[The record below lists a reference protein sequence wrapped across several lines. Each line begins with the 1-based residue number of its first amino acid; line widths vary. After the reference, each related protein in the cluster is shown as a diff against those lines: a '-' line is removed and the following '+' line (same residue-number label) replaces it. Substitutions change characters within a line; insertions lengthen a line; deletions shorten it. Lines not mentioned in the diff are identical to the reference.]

1 MSLAVD
7 RLHQGDC
14 VALFDQVEP
23 ASVDLV
29 FADPP
34 FNIGY
39 DYDVYDDAREAED
52 YLTWCRQWMSGVHRA
67 LKPDGT
73 FWLAIGDEYAAEL
86 KVLAQRELGF
96 HTRSWVIWYYTF
108 GVNCR
113 RGFSRSHTHLF
124 HFVKDRERFTFN
136 ADHPAERLPS
146 ARQLVYADA
155 RANPA
160 GRLPDNTWILRPQD
174 AGPKAFVETDDT
186 WYFARVAG
194 TFKEREG
201 FHGCQMPERLLGRII
216 RLCSNPGDTVLD
228 PFSGSGT
235 TLAVAKKLGRRWM
248 GFELSTEYAKRIRL
262 RLKQTESGAE
272 LDGTDD
278 SPTTA
283 PTTEAGKRRKLKV
296 RGKKFA
302 VPPEIDASSDLAARR
317 SVADLAVERGEAE
330 QSDATQTEA
339 AQGDEP
345 REPAP
350 RAAKR
355 RVDRGHA
362 ESESGV
368 SEADDLR
375 QAILGVVDEALGDIA
390 PEVPLTDPQA
400 GAEFLERCDATG
412 TEVEAWRLN
421 RVLWDL
427 ALRRVAGKWQNLAA
441 TRGPRLSWYSVDQA
455 TPAAEIALAVVMR
468 ELERPVVDLF
478 CRPEVTSFLDR
489 WMMSLAPDLTIS
501 ELRWAAWCV
510 MLERRR
516 AGAGLPYERSEGA
529 EGSARSAVLETLPKP
544 MGFEEEIDASL
555 APGVFVLTDGQGS
568 PAYVGATF
576 ELAGHLDRWRSTV
589 AWSQLGMTEYRWIPN
604 GEPRPLAARLRR
616 RLRPLWNSI
625 AADRAS
631 EAAVR

>member
-39 DYDVYDDAREAED
+39 DYDVYDDAREADD
-52 YLTWCRQWMSGVHRA
+52 YLTWCRQWMAGVHRA

-272 LDGTDD
+272 LDGTDE

-302 VPPEIDASSDLAARR
+302 VPVDGEGEVAARC
-317 SVADLAVERGEAE
+317 SVADLAGEPSATEPGVE
-330 QSDATQTEA
+330 T
-339 AQGDEP
+339 P
-345 REPAP
+345 P
-350 RAAKR
+350 AKR
-355 RVDRGHA
+355 SVTKRPIDRANAA
-362 ESESGV
+362 ESAGV
-368 SEADDLR
+368 SEAEGLR

-400 GAEFLERCDATG
+400 GAEFLARCDATG

-421 RVLWDL
+421 RVLWDQ

-455 TPAAEIALAVVMR
+455 TPAAEIALALVMR
-468 ELERPVVDLF
+468 ELERPVADLF
-478 CRPEVTSFLDR
+478 CRPEVTSFFDR
-489 WMMSLAPDLTIS
+489 WMSSLAPDLTIS

-516 AGAGLPYERSEGA
+516 QGGGLPYERTSEV
-529 EGSARSAVLETLPKP
+529 EKHRRDEVVESLPKP
-544 MGFEEEIDASL
+544 LGFEEEIDASL
-555 APGVFVLTDGQGS
+555 APGVFVLIDSHGK

-589 AWSQLGMTEYRWIPN
+589 AWLQLGMTEYHWIPS
-604 GEPRPLAARLRR
+604 GDPRPLAARLRR
-616 RLRPLWNSI
+616 RLRPIWNSLV
-625 AADRAS
+625 ADRAS
-631 EAAVR
+631 QAAVH